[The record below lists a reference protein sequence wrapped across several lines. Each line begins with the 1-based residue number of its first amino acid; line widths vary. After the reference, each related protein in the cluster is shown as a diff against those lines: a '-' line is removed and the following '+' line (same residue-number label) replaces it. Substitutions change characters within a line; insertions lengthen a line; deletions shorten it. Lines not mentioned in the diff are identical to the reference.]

1 MISPGPNSPQ
11 VFRFALDSHSGVPV
25 YRQIIDQV
33 LAGVAMGTLKAGH
46 QLPTVRQMAVDL
58 AINPNTVLRAYRE
71 LEIRGV
77 LETQQGTGT
86 FISHREMKPDDA
98 ERRRQLEQLV
108 SEFVARAGAR
118 GCTLEEI
125 AEVLFRRYP
134 ELGKKR
140 IERGI
145 GRTTEPRSEPQ

>member
-1 MISPGPNSPQ
+1 MIAQRPNSPTP
-11 VFRFALDSHSGVPV
+11 FRFSLDTQSGVPV

-33 LAGVAMGTLKAGH
+33 QAGIATGALGAGH

-86 FISHREMKPDDA
+86 FISHRQVRQDDS
-98 ERRRQLEQLV
+98 ERQRQLEQLV
-108 SEFVARAGAR
+108 SEFVARAGA
-118 GCTLEEI
+118 GGFTLQDV
-125 AEVLFRRYP
+125 AEVLFDRYP
-134 ELGKKR
+134 NLGKR
-140 IERGI
+140 R
-145 GRTTEPRSEPQ
+145 

>member
-1 MISPGPNSPQ
+1 MNPKQRNSPTPFQ
-11 VFRFALDSHSGVPV
+11 FKLDLQSGVPV

-33 LAGVAMGTLKAGH
+33 QAGVATGALRPGH

-86 FISHREMKPDDA
+86 FISHRQARRDDS
-98 ERRRQLEQLV
+98 ERERQLEQLV
-108 SEFVARAGAR
+108 SEFVARAGA
-118 GCTLEEI
+118 GGFTLQEVAEI
-125 AEVLFRRYP
+125 LFDRYP
-134 ELGKKR
+134 ALGKR
-140 IERGI
+140 R
-145 GRTTEPRSEPQ
+145 